1 MIFRKLP
8 IERSR
13 NGAFRLNI
21 DDNTRAVLL
30 KLADELAALDNE
42 HDTTSPIMRRLHPA
56 AYHDDDEH
64 DAEYQR
70 LMSDE
75 LRASRASGINEMRE
89 ALKGED
95 LTESQVYS
103 LMRSCN
109 SMRLVIGTQ
118 LNVSEDEEPDLPDEH
133 PMAPFYDV
141 YEYLGY
147 LIECAVRALSS

>member
-1 MIFRKLP
+1 MVRRLP
-8 IERSR
+8 IDRARS
-13 NGAFRLNI
+13 GKFRLNI

-30 KLADELAALDNE
+30 KLADELAALDKE
-42 HDTTSPIMRRLHPA
+42 HDATSPIMRRLHPA
-56 AYHDDDEH
+56 AYHQDPEH
-64 DAEYQR
+64 DEEYQR

-75 LRASRASGINEMRE
+75 LRASRASAIDEMRS
-89 ALKGED
+89 ALAVDE
-95 LTESQVYS
+95 LTEPQVYS

-118 LNVSEDEEPDLPDEH
+118 LNVSEDEDADIPEDH